1 MNFGNKLLLV
11 FAVFAGL
18 MSYMVYRCFSV
29 PVDLVS
35 NEYYKD
41 EIAYQE
47 VIDGTKNA
55 NALHAKATV
64 KESATDVVIQLPEE
78 MKNHSVKG
86 TVLFYCPSNMENDRH
101 LTLST
106 DADGKQTIELKKFSK
121 GNYTVKIDW
130 QDASTHFYTERP
142 LTIL

>member
-11 FAVFAGL
+11 FAVFAVL

-41 EIAYQE
+41 EIAYQQ
-47 VIDGTKNA
+47 VIDGTKNY
-55 NALHAKATV
+55 NTLQGKATV
-64 KESATDVVIQLPEE
+64 KESASDVVIQLPAE
-78 MKNHSVKG
+78 MKSHSVKG
-86 TVLFYCPSNMENDRH
+86 TALFYCPSNMDNDRH
-101 LTLST
+101 ITLAT
-106 DADGKQTIELKKFSK
+106 DADGKQSIDVKKFSK

-130 QDASTHFYTERP
+130 QDATTHFYTEKQ